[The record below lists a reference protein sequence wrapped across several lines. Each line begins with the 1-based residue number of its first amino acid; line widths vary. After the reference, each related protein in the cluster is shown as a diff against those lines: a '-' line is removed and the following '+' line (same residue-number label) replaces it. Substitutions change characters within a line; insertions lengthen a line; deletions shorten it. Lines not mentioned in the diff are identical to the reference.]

1 MLGPKNRKK
10 NIFFGL
16 KWPEMV
22 TKWKFMFFVN
32 FKTFDFW
39 PSGTEILAFNWFW
52 PHTRQFFLVDFSI
65 NKKKSKVHMAYFV
78 QSFLLIIFPKFILVQ
93 ILPTTQKN
101 SQNHQESWPKWAPK
115 WSIMKI
121 SSKVNKIWLISFQ
134 IFYSIYSR
142 NLFSS

>member
-1 MLGPKNRKK
+1 
-10 NIFFGL
+10 
-16 KWPEMV
+16 
-22 TKWKFMFFVN
+22 
-32 FKTFDFW
+32 
-39 PSGTEILAFNWFW
+39 
-52 PHTRQFFLVDFSI
+52 
-65 NKKKSKVHMAYFV
+65 MAYFV

-134 IFYSIYSR
+134 IFYLIYSR
-142 NLFSS
+142 NLFSSKSYDLRTSKQKLPKNRQKWPCLGLKFLETWTKIEKSRADRHMHLSSQNQSNLSFSWPKKRARPRQKS